1 MQDTHINV
9 HIRGGCGGSVDCAVT
24 EKPDRSVWF
33 EMVVKVPG
41 HPGWRVDLSKAVSVD
56 SLVNAVIQY
65 VDSRPGSD
73 KLLYPVT
80 VSDSSLQEVEECLIR
95 VATRGEL
102 DQALRNAFE
111 PLVW

>member
-1 MQDTHINV
+1 MQDTRINV
-9 HIRGGCGGSVDCAVT
+9 RVRGGCGGSVDCAVT

-41 HPGWRVDLSKAVSVD
+41 HTGLRIDLSKAVSVD
-56 SLVNAVIQY
+56 NLVNAVIQY
-65 VDSRPGSD
+65 VDSRPGSY
-73 KLLYPVT
+73 KLLYPAT
-80 VSDSSLQEVEECLIR
+80 VSNSSLPELEDCLIR